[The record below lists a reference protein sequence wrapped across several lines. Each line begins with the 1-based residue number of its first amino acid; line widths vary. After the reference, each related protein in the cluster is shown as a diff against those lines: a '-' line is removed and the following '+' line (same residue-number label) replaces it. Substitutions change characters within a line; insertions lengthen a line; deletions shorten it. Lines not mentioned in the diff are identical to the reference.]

1 MIRFFVFFFLFFPVF
16 LKADI
21 LIKVGVFKMEK
32 VAEEYLKAKEL
43 RESWNLFLD
52 KKYYQLS
59 IYQKEYDFIKNMNGP
74 LSERINLNNKL
85 LSLKKKIAVLE
96 EKKRKDFLELETLK
110 GKELKKEIIL
120 AIKEARRKKGFSL
133 IFPEEDFILFYDEK
147 VDFNTFLLEELTAR
161 EEERLKQNT
170 ND

>member
-59 IYQKEYDFIKNMNGP
+59 IYQKEYDFIKNM
-74 LSERINLNNKL
+74 
-85 LSLKKKIAVLE
+85 
-96 EKKRKDFLELETLK
+96 F
-110 GKELKKEIIL
+110 
-120 AIKEARRKKGFSL
+120 
-133 IFPEEDFILFYDEK
+133 
-147 VDFNTFLLEELTAR
+147 
-161 EEERLKQNT
+161 
-170 ND
+170 

>member
-1 MIRFFVFFFLFFPVF
+1 
-16 LKADI
+16 
-21 LIKVGVFKMEK
+21 
-32 VAEEYLKAKEL
+32 
-43 RESWNLFLD
+43 
-52 KKYYQLS
+52 
-59 IYQKEYDFIKNMNGP
+59 MNGP